1 MKSETAEKE
10 IQRKYLQLQLLKQ
23 EFNALLEEKNLI
35 DNKVTEIATT
45 INALEQLSAVKKGDE
60 IWSSLGSL
68 SFVKSDIT
76 DTDNVLVGVGAGV
89 VLTKKREQAA
99 EMLKERIKE
108 LDDADKR
115 IVSEINRFG
124 GQIEKSEKEFQ
135 KLAEKNV

>member
-1 MKSETAEKE
+1 M
-10 IQRKYLQLQLLKQ
+10 
-23 EFNALLEEKNLI
+23 
-35 DNKVTEIATT
+35 TEIATT

>member
-23 EFNALLEEKNLI
+23 EFNALIEEKNLI

>member
-1 MKSETAEKE
+1 MKSETAEKK

-23 EFNALLEEKNLI
+23 EFNALIEEKNLI